1 MKAYRVDGVRDEHF
15 SATLADA
22 HKQAKYYVSC
32 SCGWQDVR
40 IEEVEVSTDKQA
52 LIAALNGYPVYKNT
66 GRVWEFKSP
75 KLGLVQLTL
84 EQLEEA

>member
-1 MKAYRVDGVRDEHF
+1 MRAYRVDGVRDTHF

-40 IEEVEVSTDKQA
+40 IEEVEVQDDKA
-52 LIAALNGYPVYKNT
+52 GVIAALNKEPVFKHT
-66 GRVWEFKSP
+66 GRVWEFKSQR
-75 KLGLVQLTL
+75 LGLEEVTGL
-84 EQLEEA
+84 E